1 MQKITKATGVL
12 VAVGIL
18 LAAAVSPAMA
28 ADAGSSAVDSSVTG
42 GNLSATTA
50 GATLSGV
57 TLNGSNT
64 QTAAGSSTEWTI
76 TDARGTGADWALS
89 ASASDFTSAI
99 GTGTEAVDTTV
110 RTIAATN
117 LTITP
122 GDITAGTGADT
133 APTAGAV
140 AIATAGTAQAL
151 ISATGPTKGTYTLT
165 PTFSL
170 AIPANAFRSNYTTG
184 SSGALNPYTSTIT
197 YTIA

>member
-28 ADAGSSAVDSSVTG
+28 GDVGSTVTG
-42 GNLSATTA
+42 GTLTASTA

-64 QTAAGSSTEWTI
+64 QTATGSSTEWTI

-89 ASASDFTSAI
+89 ASATVFTSAA
-99 GTGTEAVDTTV
+99 GSTELTA
-110 RTIAATN
+110 RTIAVTN

-122 GDITAGTGADT
+122 GTITAGTGADT